1 MHSHRDCTMT
11 MKIGLIICALFLTF
25 TAAAQDLGKKG
36 TCYTWSEGD
45 ARHLIECK
53 AATLGECSQGRQSLD
68 IKKTAFQSYAG
79 QLFHAPGDQNF
90 FEFRNTSPDSCQNHM
105 IAAAR
110 GVESTMSSHLIQQA
124 GIERKNAATGAVTL
138 IQRFGSAANL
148 NTHLHALVLDGV
160 YQITAEGPV
169 FIEAPA
175 PTHAQLQ
182 TLLGRTLGNKRFRAQ
197 VEVAL
202 GKRLAPKQRG
212 RRLTEK
218 VADAHEKMALEI

>member
-1 MHSHRDCTMT
+1 M
-11 MKIGLIICALFLTF
+11 
-25 TAAAQDLGKKG
+25 
-36 TCYTWSEGD
+36 
-45 ARHLIECK
+45 
-53 AATLGECSQGRQSLD
+53 
-68 IKKTAFQSYAG
+68 
-79 QLFHAPGDQNF
+79 
-90 FEFRNTSPDSCQNHM
+90 
-105 IAAAR
+105 
-110 GVESTMSSHLIQQA
+110 
-124 GIERKNAATGAVTL
+124 
-138 IQRFGSAANL
+138 
-148 NTHLHALVLDGV
+148 LDGV